1 MKSVAAGTCV
11 VLEHG
16 EAAAF
21 TYAEYASACKLTDF
35 DAVKRRA
42 AEVLEEG
49 FGRMLGTIAG
59 RPVLLPLSSGYDSR
73 LIACLCRKFGLRDVV
88 CFTYGRRDSFEVE
101 VSRQVAERLGY
112 EWHYVEYTSETWR
125 RFLESPAFDD
135 YCAFSGNLTANP
147 HFQDFPAVME
157 LRRRGVL
164 REGMVVL
171 PGHVGDMGGCWL
183 PRTLFD
189 DPAAR
194 WDGAAASRLVYDA
207 FYDQNVPTAS
217 RRARLLERLERSFR
231 GREYPSA
238 DALLDDYITW
248 VFRVRGANFLVN
260 AVRVYE
266 YWGLDWRL
274 PLCEM
279 HYKLLWY
286 SVPWKTKIGSK
297 LYDEFLFQYYFDPF
311 DVPFRKPVPVPP
323 GGALRRAVKSLG
335 QLSQVWVSFIL
346 RLL

>member
-1 MKSVAAGTCV
+1 
-11 VLEHG
+11 
-16 EAAAF
+16 
-21 TYAEYASACKLTDF
+21 
-35 DAVKRRA
+35 
-42 AEVLEEG
+42 
-49 FGRMLGTIAG
+49 
-59 RPVLLPLSSGYDSR
+59 
-73 LIACLCRKFGLRDVV
+73 
-88 CFTYGRRDSFEVE
+88 
-101 VSRQVAERLGY
+101 
-112 EWHYVEYTSETWR
+112 
-125 RFLESPAFDD
+125 
-135 YCAFSGNLTANP
+135 
-147 HFQDFPAVME
+147 ME

-171 PGHVGDMGGCWL
+171 PGHVGDMGGGWL

-297 LYDEFLFQYYFDPF
+297 LYDEFLFQYYFEPF

-323 GGALRRAVKSLG
+323 GGALRRAVKSLCP
-335 QLSQVWVSFIL
+335 SFALRCVRRVRGFVRRLRPAAHFNAFDDVVRIL
-346 RLL
+346 KRKVPPPSRFPGIRRMNASGGHMINAVVARYYLELVRRSIDGERG